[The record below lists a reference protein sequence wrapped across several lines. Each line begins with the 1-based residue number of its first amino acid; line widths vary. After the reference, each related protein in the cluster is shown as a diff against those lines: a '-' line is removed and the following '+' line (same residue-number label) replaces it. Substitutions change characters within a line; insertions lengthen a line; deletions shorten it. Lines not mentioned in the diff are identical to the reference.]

1 MTTGSPVAGLELA
14 RELGPLLL
22 VLPLQVA
29 DGQRDA
35 LLPVQAPQTATLRRC
50 RAARRR
56 RQRQGVVRVLRP
68 CLIICV
74 LLRGLGPW
82 VRWRSAQGQGLEGVV
97 GAVVGVVRAG
107 EGGVVSGVWV
117 GVVRLEVTWVWGG
130 GRNG

>member
-14 RELGPLLL
+14 GELGPFFL

-35 LLPVQAPQTATLRRC
+35 LLPVQAPQTPALRR
-50 RAARRR
+50 RSAARRR
-56 RQRQGVVRVLRP
+56 RQRQRVVRVLRP
-68 CLIICV
+68 RLVVCV

-82 VRWRSAQGQGLEGVV
+82 VRGGRAQGRGLEGVV
-97 GAVVGVVRAG
+97 GAVVGVMRAR
-107 EGGVVSGVWV
+107 EGGVVGGVWV